1 MKNKITMLIC
11 VLITAFFCNVC
22 VEPIL
27 AADYTIT
34 TQADKV
40 YAAEYLKV
48 AGPFYDELI
57 DYSYYLTNNKLYDD
71 AVITDAS
78 GKMMIA
84 SNDVINA
91 LRSIE
96 CPDKYKDLNEKTMN
110 AAQIA
115 YNISSLIF
123 NYGYGKISEQECER
137 ELQNLKPKIE
147 PTFAAFSSA
156 LAEFVDDNSKSN
168 HSQVID
174 GGIIVNG
181 RTMFPVRGVFE
192 ALGFNVEWNAEEK
205 KAVISNSEHT
215 VSLISGMKWFRA
227 DGKEIYPDVPQQLI
241 NNKLY
246 LPLRAISDA
255 IGASTTWDA
264 DTKTVRIMYKNT
276 AVTVNTATGTV
287 TQTQPPTT
295 SQTSPKQTAA
305 QTYSSIKAAID
316 SGDYSAVTP
325 SFKKAMDSYEQFFD
339 EYIAFMKKYENSNV
353 TNYTAMLNDYTN
365 YMNRYAKAMQDM
377 ENLKNTQMTTA
388 DSIYY
393 VIVTTRI
400 QTKLA
405 ALY

>member
-1 MKNKITMLIC
+1 
-11 VLITAFFCNVC
+11 
-22 VEPIL
+22 
-27 AADYTIT
+27 
-34 TQADKV
+34 
-40 YAAEYLKV
+40 
-48 AGPFYDELI
+48 
-57 DYSYYLTNNKLYDD
+57 
-71 AVITDAS
+71 
-78 GKMMIA
+78 
-84 SNDVINA
+84 
-91 LRSIE
+91 
-96 CPDKYKDLNEKTMN
+96 
-110 AAQIA
+110 
-115 YNISSLIF
+115 
-123 NYGYGKISEQECER
+123 
-137 ELQNLKPKIE
+137 
-147 PTFAAFSSA
+147 
-156 LAEFVDDNSKSN
+156 
-168 HSQVID
+168 
-174 GGIIVNG
+174 
-181 RTMFPVRGVFE
+181 
-192 ALGFNVEWNAEEK
+192 
-205 KAVISNSEHT
+205 
-215 VSLISGMKWFRA
+215 MKWFRA

-264 DTKTVRIMYKNT
+264 DTKTVRIMYKNA
-276 AVTVNTATGTV
+276 AVTINTATGTV

-339 EYIAFMKKYENSNV
+339 EYIAFMKKYANSNV

-393 VIVTTRI
+393 VLVTTRI